1 MQGHVALPSE
11 MSAPANFTQMQE
23 QTQGAGK
30 PPMREALKQALR
42 QREEQTAC
50 CPNAGHEPRRLE
62 ATVRRTRATTARARG
77 ESPAAFSRP
86 PVVAELLSSQSAV
99 HLSFR
104 FPAVHS
110 ASEKPFSRKFG
121 MTQVWFFL
129 EMSSPP
135 FEACSSPVGVSCNLH
150 LTAWLVLLKKSAPAC
165 PPALGQGQVGAINST
180 GRSRSEHWRP
190 CPP

>member
-1 MQGHVALPSE
+1 VQGHVSLPSE

-50 CPNAGHEPRRLE
+50 CPNSGHEPRRLQ
-62 ATVRRTRATTARARG
+62 ATVCRIRATTARASG
-77 ESPAAFSRP
+77 DSPAAFSRP
-86 PVVAELLSSQSAV
+86 AVLAELLSSPSAV

-104 FPAVHS
+104 FPAVHG

-121 MTQVWFFL
+121 RTQVWFFWKC
-129 EMSSPP
+129 PQR
-135 FEACSSPVGVSCNLH
+135 
-150 LTAWLVLLKKSAPAC
+150 LLRRAPLLLLF
-165 PPALGQGQVGAINST
+165 PTTST
-180 GRSRSEHWRP
+180 
-190 CPP
+190 